1 MNYPD
6 TQNETVA
13 TQKAVRGYAYKD
25 DDVEGYVYSD
35 SDNETTTPKNVII
48 KKIVKSPPATTVKTV
63 KMTQK
68 QIEKAEELK
77 SKYLQ
82 EQNACLEEL
91 RNMVANKEITVVDL
105 VKSVKSYRKI
115 LDSRNKH
122 AKANYDKNKEVREEA
137 KGYYNSIKERVEAYK
152 NQLIQEEMIKIN
164 KEVIDLSNN
173 LIVSERPVKRA
184 SLRKPKA

>member
-1 MNYPD
+1 MDAP
-6 TQNETVA
+6 TALQ
-13 TQKAVRGYAYKD
+13 
-25 DDVEGYVYSD
+25 
-35 SDNETTTPKNVII
+35 TPQTKPV
-48 KKIVKSPPATTVKTV
+48 KIV

-77 SKYLQ
+77 NKYLQ
-82 EQNACLEEL
+82 EQNECLEEL
-91 RNMVANKEITVVDL
+91 KNMVANKEITVVDL

-122 AKANYDKNKEVREEA
+122 AKANYEKNKDVREEA

-152 NQLIQEEMIKIN
+152 NQLIQEEMSKIN

-184 SLRKPKA
+184 SLKKPVKV